1 MATTSVHI
9 GSYESIPSSAS
20 PGLVFLKELLPSWD
34 ALGKPSKPVREFFNN
49 ETVFVTN
56 SNDPTPVGQVLQGLI
71 KRVDRLAKLH
81 REVSVA
87 YDIGKED
94 GSRTVIFEAINTRV
108 LKNDPSN
115 TEVKGKEVT
124 ILELKPVDGKLV
136 ALEARTTLENHAL
149 NVHQR
154 KIGGGAN
161 GA

>member
-1 MATTSVHI
+1 MATTSIHI
-9 GSYESIPSSAS
+9 GSLESIPGGAS
-20 PGLVFLKELLPSWD
+20 PGLLFLKELLPSWD
-34 ALGKPSKPVREFFNN
+34 ALGKPPKPVREFFNN
-49 ETVFVTN
+49 ETSFATN

-81 REVSVA
+81 REVTAA

-94 GSRTVIFEAINTRV
+94 GTRTVIFEAINSRV

-124 ILELKPVDGKLV
+124 VLELKPVDGKLV
-136 ALEARTTLENHAL
+136 AVEVRTTLENHAL
-149 NVHQR
+149 SVHQR
-154 KIGGGAN
+154 KLGGAG